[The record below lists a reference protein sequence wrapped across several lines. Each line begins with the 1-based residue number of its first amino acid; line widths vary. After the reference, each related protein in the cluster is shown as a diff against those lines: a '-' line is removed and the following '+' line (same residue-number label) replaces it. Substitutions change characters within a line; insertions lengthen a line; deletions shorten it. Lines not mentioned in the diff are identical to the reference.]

1 MEEKGK
7 RKIQTYCWESGL
19 FREYF
24 KYQSSSYMCEYYKR
38 NFNTA
43 NNLKRNEF
51 QVNLIK
57 GALTDSKRKSK
68 RCLNVIWNLNSQ
80 TK

>member
-1 MEEKGK
+1 
-7 RKIQTYCWESGL
+7 
-19 FREYF
+19 
-24 KYQSSSYMCEYYKR
+24 MCEYYKR
-38 NFNTA
+38 NFNTT

-68 RCLNVIWNLNSQ
+68 RCLNVIWDLNSQ